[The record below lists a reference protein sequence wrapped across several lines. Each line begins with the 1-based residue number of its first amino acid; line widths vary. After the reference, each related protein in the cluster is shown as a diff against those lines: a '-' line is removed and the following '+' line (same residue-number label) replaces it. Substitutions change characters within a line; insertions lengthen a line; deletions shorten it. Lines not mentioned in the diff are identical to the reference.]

1 MFARVQ
7 PYFEL
12 AISLLVVAHCK
23 YNIWTIF
30 FSSSHF
36 FCPYLLLV
44 CVMTFIFRLSILL
57 QFFTS
62 LVISAVTGFQ
72 ATINSSNSNS
82 EMIIYFYCFCIF
94 TQLFGYCW
102 FGNEVNEQVCKILKC
117 LFRVILYMIIIFYLL
132 FALFRIKLSLLM
144 VMARLGIAS
153 INDFESR
160 SPFFCSTPNNRLIL
174 LAVDL
179 STCRCQVLRT

>member
-12 AISLLVVAHCK
+12 ASSLLVVAHCK

-30 FSSSHF
+30 FSSSLPIF
-36 FCPYLLLV
+36 AFSV
-44 CVMTFIFRLSILL
+44 RDDVESIFRLSILL

-179 STCRCQVLRT
+179 STCRCPVLRT